1 MIHCLQR
8 LQPLGMK
15 KWMASKQDLTPKIQ
29 KAGRLAVTIF
39 FRQRKIPGGANGEGG
54 QKDQHS
60 ACTWWPTRHISQT
73 LVRLLLPE
81 ICTTWHKML
90 SGGSLMFLAICTTW
104 SQPVLGTQNV
114 NILNVWRIFLG
125 ARYIMAA
132 TPFPNPKSDR
142 ASLPLAFATWRKP
155 PATSQDVRFSMD
167 CLRPWTAKILML
179 HHAPLRII
187 GP

>member
-1 MIHCLQR
+1 MIHCLAMLATFGDEKMDGIFQ
-8 LQPLGMK
+8 
-15 KWMASKQDLTPKIQ
+15 QDLTPKIQ
-29 KAGRLAVTIF
+29 KAGRLAVTIV
-39 FRQRKIPGGANGEGG
+39 FRQRKIPWEKGSTFSLHLVTYTSHITNIC
-54 QKDQHS
+54 KITS
-60 ACTWWPTRHISQT
+60 AGKIA
-73 LVRLLLPE
+73 LLDIKCSPVVLW
-81 ICTTWHKML
+81 C
-90 SGGSLMFLAICTTW
+90 FLQYASICTTW

-114 NILNVWRIFLG
+114 NILNVWRIFFG